1 MYMFFKLT
9 KEPDPLDP
17 KPILRTGKKLDVRN
31 TIQTISLPN
40 MASFFFLYQTD
51 MTEISPTT

>member
-1 MYMFFKLT
+1 MFFKLT

-31 TIQTISLPN
+31 TIQTTSLPN